1 MNVSSP
7 FIFRP
12 IATSLLGVAVMLGGI
27 LGYWL
32 LPVASLP
39 QVDFP
44 TIQVTTQLPGAN
56 AETIASL
63 VTAPLERQ
71 FGQIPALANM
81 TSSSSYGVSQIT
93 LQFELSREIDAAA
106 QDVQSAIN
114 AAGSTLPHNLPYP
127 PVYSKVNPADAP
139 VLTLALT
146 SPTISVRQM
155 SDLADTLIAQ
165 RLSEVSGVGHVSV
178 QGGLKPAIRIQA
190 DLARLASYGIALED
204 LRTAIV
210 AANVAG
216 PKGALDGSQQSY
228 TIASND
234 QVTGIET
241 YRSLIIA
248 YRGGAPVMLSDV
260 ADVIDG
266 LENSKVG
273 GWYQNEPAVIID
285 IQRQPG
291 ANVIDTVRR
300 VGQELPRLQRVMPKG
315 VSLAVVQDRTGTI
328 RASVHDVQFTL
339 ILSVALVVL
348 VVFIFLRT
356 VRATVIAGVAL
367 PLSLVATFGVMWF
380 CGFSLDNL
388 SLMAL
393 TIGTGFVI
401 DDAIVMI
408 ENIVRHM
415 EGGEPAFEAA
425 LAGAREIG
433 FTIISLTVSLVA
445 VFIPLLFMSGIVG
458 RMFREFALTLA
469 VAVITSAAVSLTLT
483 PMMCSRLP
491 HGGDIRDGALA
502 RQINRAVER
511 VVDGYRVSLQWV
523 LRHESTM
530 LAVTILTLMVTIW
543 LYIIVPKGFLP
554 IQDTGLI
561 KAITE
566 AGPEVSY
573 GEMQRLQQSVV
584 DVIRRDADVTGVISV
599 AGVTPMNPTPNA
611 GRLAI
616 TLKPR
621 RQRPEFV
628 TDIIERLKRALASV
642 PGMTVYFQPVQ
653 DIQISTRA
661 SRALFQ
667 YTLAS
672 TDAAEASDWAGVL
685 VKRLR
690 QDPLF
695 RDVASEAQDGGLR
708 ADIRVDREKA
718 GRLGISMQA
727 ISDTLND
734 AFGQRQISTIF
745 GQANQYR
752 VILEAMPEYQRDPGT
767 LSKLYLPAGTATTQN
782 TLSSSTSSQQLL
794 PTNSTN
800 LVPLSAVATVAR
812 TTAPLAIQH
821 QNQFPAVTVSFN
833 LAPEASLGDAVTAIS
848 TAENDIG
855 MPASVAGTYAGD
867 ASEFASSL
875 AGEPWLIV
883 AAVVTIYI
891 VLGML
896 YESFVHPLT
905 ILSTLPSAG
914 VGALAALLIF
924 GQELSIIALIGIV
937 LLMGIVK
944 KNAIMMIDF
953 ALEAERAR
961 RLPPADAILQACLLR
976 FRPIMMTTLAAL
988 FGALPLALESGAG
1001 SELRF
1006 PLGITV
1012 IGGLLLSQVLTLY
1025 TTPVVYLAL
1034 DRLHRRLSGP
1044 RLRPGADEAPRL
1056 GA

>member
-1 MNVSSP
+1 
-7 FIFRP
+7 
-12 IATSLLGVAVMLGGI
+12 
-27 LGYWL
+27 
-32 LPVASLP
+32 
-39 QVDFP
+39 
-44 TIQVTTQLPGAN
+44 
-56 AETIASL
+56 
-63 VTAPLERQ
+63 
-71 FGQIPALANM
+71 
-81 TSSSSYGVSQIT
+81 
-93 LQFELSREIDAAA
+93 
-106 QDVQSAIN
+106 
-114 AAGSTLPHNLPYP
+114 
-127 PVYSKVNPADAP
+127 
-139 VLTLALT
+139 
-146 SPTISVRQM
+146 
-155 SDLADTLIAQ
+155 
-165 RLSEVSGVGHVSV
+165 
-178 QGGLKPAIRIQA
+178 
-190 DLARLASYGIALED
+190 
-204 LRTAIV
+204 
-210 AANVAG
+210 
-216 PKGALDGSQQSY
+216 
-228 TIASND
+228 
-234 QVTGIET
+234 
-241 YRSLIIA
+241 
-248 YRGGAPVMLSDV
+248 
-260 ADVIDG
+260 
-266 LENSKVG
+266 
-273 GWYQNEPAVIID
+273 
-285 IQRQPG
+285 
-291 ANVIDTVRR
+291 
-300 VGQELPRLQRVMPKG
+300 
-315 VSLAVVQDRTGTI
+315 
-328 RASVHDVQFTL
+328 
-339 ILSVALVVL
+339 
-348 VVFIFLRT
+348 
-356 VRATVIAGVAL
+356 
-367 PLSLVATFGVMWF
+367 
-380 CGFSLDNL
+380 
-388 SLMAL
+388 
-393 TIGTGFVI
+393 
-401 DDAIVMI
+401 
-408 ENIVRHM
+408 
-415 EGGEPAFEAA
+415 
-425 LAGAREIG
+425 
-433 FTIISLTVSLVA
+433 
-445 VFIPLLFMSGIVG
+445 
-458 RMFREFALTLA
+458 
-469 VAVITSAAVSLTLT
+469 
-483 PMMCSRLP
+483 
-491 HGGDIRDGALA
+491 
-502 RQINRAVER
+502 
-511 VVDGYRVSLQWV
+511 
-523 LRHESTM
+523 
-530 LAVTILTLMVTIW
+530 
-543 LYIIVPKGFLP
+543 
-554 IQDTGLI
+554 
-561 KAITE
+561 
-566 AGPEVSY
+566 
-573 GEMQRLQQSVV
+573 
-584 DVIRRDADVTGVISV
+584 
-599 AGVTPMNPTPNA
+599 
-611 GRLAI
+611 
-616 TLKPR
+616 
-621 RQRPEFV
+621 
-628 TDIIERLKRALASV
+628 
-642 PGMTVYFQPVQ
+642 
-653 DIQISTRA
+653 
-661 SRALFQ
+661 
-667 YTLAS
+667 
-672 TDAAEASDWAGVL
+672 
-685 VKRLR
+685 
-690 QDPLF
+690 
-695 RDVASEAQDGGLR
+695 
-708 ADIRVDREKA
+708 
-718 GRLGISMQA
+718 MQA